1 MALEEKPLKDPK
13 EIYGFLRRSISICT
27 DLARALQFDK
37 THKWHVNLVSLYG
50 SMLELANSI
59 CVLIEGDSPIGV
71 PILLRSMLEAFVDF
85 SNLEESR
92 TYGYHMDAAHMS
104 EWIKILEEAKRGD
117 NPYLA
122 DISKLPNLDEI
133 LSDHKKRLEEL
144 KNKGYPP
151 LSHFQ
156 KFDKSKQTKEY
167 RSFYNFLCCDAHNNI
182 RSLISRHAD
191 IAEDQSDYQLQFFPK
206 IDIDAIVHYIDSCLG
221 ILIASTE
228 KIHKALGS
236 PKTSEVEQLS
246 TQLAEIRKPWQA

>member
-1 MALEEKPLKDPK
+1 MGSEEMPLRDPK
-13 EIYGFLRRSISICT
+13 KLYGFLRRSISVCT
-27 DLARALQFDK
+27 ELARALQFDK

-59 CVLIEGDSPIGV
+59 CVLVEGDSPIGI

-85 SNLEESR
+85 SNLKETR
-92 TYGYHMDAAHMS
+92 TYGYHMDAAHVK
-104 EWIKILEEAKRGD
+104 EWIRILEEAKRGD

-122 DISKLPNLDEI
+122 EISKLPNLDNI
-133 LSDHKKRLEEL
+133 LSDYKKQLEEL
-144 KNKGYPP
+144 ENKGYTP

-156 KFDKSKQTKEY
+156 KFDKSNQTKEY

-191 IAEDQSDYQLQFFPK
+191 IAEDHSDYQLQFFPP
-206 IDIDAIVHYIDSCLG
+206 IDLDSIVHYIDSCLG

-228 KIHKALGS
+228 MIHKALGS
-236 PKTSEVEQLS
+236 PMTSEVEQLA
-246 TQLAEIRKPWQA
+246 TQLSEIRKPWQA